1 MERELS
7 KRWPPT
13 LRTTRPWERGDLLVW
28 DQRRVFHGRVPYE
41 LRDDDPRLMCAPLTV
56 GAAMMPSRLTFGC
69 RSARR
74 WRIDFERDPRDELN
88 YLPQNEAPPRAAL

>member
-1 MERELS
+1 MAAVH
-7 KRWPPT
+7 KRLP
-13 LRTTRPWERGDLLVW
+13 
-28 DQRRVFHGRVPYE
+28 
-41 LRDDDPRLMCAPLTV
+41 
-56 GAAMMPSRLTFGC
+56 AAGC